1 MRKIRK
7 AAMAASAVALIGGTV
22 VVATAPSASATD
34 RVNRC
39 GASYHFKKSWP
50 IQNVWGSDTEGRT
63 VGYIDVY
70 WSPSAGK
77 NCAVG
82 RPKNGIYKP
91 NHIKVRVV
99 KSGSGNWDQDG
110 YGNENYKKF
119 AGPVYAKARGAC
131 INIEAGFDYNNSWDR
146 AEAWGSYEKK
156 HCS

>member
-34 RVNRC
+34 RGSRC
-39 GASYHFKKSWP
+39 GSAYHFKKSWP
-50 IQNVWGSDTEGRT
+50 IHNVWGSDTEGRT

-70 WSPSAGK
+70 WSNSTGK
-77 NCAVG
+77 NCAIA

-131 INIEAGFDYNNSWDR
+131 VNLEAGFEYNNSWDR